1 MMPLLSRG
9 SSGIGLL
16 ALAAALQQ
24 PHASPAAAPTGGK
37 PASEANPL
45 ASLPALRKVHHS
57 TAIEPI
63 NSSDPVMLHYAR
75 VTHSLGMTVYWA
87 GRDDVKEAVKACRA
101 SDDLPPPPAP
111 PQAGAAPAIR
121 CSIAANYNPWGEDG
135 SPFPKTAP
143 PTQQGPLEAAELQ
156 LFKDKVPPA
165 PTPPHRCLN

>member
-1 MMPLLSRG
+1 MMPVLPRG
-9 SSGIGLL
+9 GSAIGLL

-24 PHASPAAAPTGGK
+24 PQASPATAPTGGK

-101 SDDLPPPPAP
+101 SDNLPPPAP

-156 LFKDKVPPA
+156 MFKDKVPPA
-165 PTPPHRCLN
+165 PHPTPLLLA